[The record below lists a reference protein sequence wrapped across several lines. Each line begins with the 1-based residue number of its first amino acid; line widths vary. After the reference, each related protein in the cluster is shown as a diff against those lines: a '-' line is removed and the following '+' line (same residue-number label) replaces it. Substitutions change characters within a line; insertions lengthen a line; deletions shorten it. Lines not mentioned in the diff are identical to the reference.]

1 MNNIILCG
9 FMGCGKSTVGRNLAK
24 MTGRKFLDMD
34 NFIEETAGMT
44 IPEIFDKKG
53 ESGFRDLEHE
63 ACRALARRSGLIVA
77 SGGGALTYARNVAVF
92 KGTDT
97 VVLLDVPLA
106 VIRERLKHD
115 TTRPL
120 LQRPDKDE
128 AMKALYEKRLPLY
141 QKAADVTVPGRSTPY
156 RTAQAMMQALKFEGK
171 I

>member
-34 NFIEETAGMT
+34 NYIEETAGMT
-44 IPEIFDKKG
+44 IPEIFEQQG
-53 ESGFRDLEHE
+53 ESGFRELEHR
-63 ACRALARRSGLIVA
+63 ACQALSERSGLIVA
-77 SGGGALTYARNVAVF
+77 SGGGALTFERNVAVF
-92 KGTDT
+92 RGRDT
-97 VVLLDVPLA
+97 VVLLDVPLET
-106 VIRERLKHD
+106 IRQRLAHD

-120 LQRPDKDE
+120 LQRPDRDE
-128 AMKALYEKRLPLY
+128 AMQALYEQRLPLY

-156 RTAQAMMQALKFEGK
+156 QTAQAMLQTLKFEGK